1 MNALGTAITAL
12 ATLTIVG
19 CGGGGEP
26 SLAEVERVAKR
37 ELRADTVTC
46 NRNAP
51 PHEYQC
57 DFTRTSDYGV
67 RISDTAWLKSDGDR
81 IWVTD
86 PGG

>member
-1 MNALGTAITAL
+1 
-12 ATLTIVG
+12 
-19 CGGGGEP
+19 
-26 SLAEVERVAKR
+26 
-37 ELRADTVTC
+37 LRADTVTC

-51 PHEYQC
+51 PHEYQR

-86 PGG
+86 PGDEPPTPHRQLEPGVHERIGADGQRLVPRDRSREF